1 MDKILKQFLE
11 IAEQKSINAAAKIL
25 GISQPALSRNMQRL
39 EENFGKPLIT
49 RAPSGILL
57 TEYGKILYRRA
68 RIMELEYQYTL
79 EEFKAL
85 EGIHDSIIRIGS
97 GYDWSLGK
105 LPQILK
111 MFSKKFHDVGYHID
125 NGYLTELLQ
134 DLNAGKLDIVLAET
148 LTQNELPNAVTFE
161 PIRNVQWKLFTS
173 NKHPLQQETLV
184 TMKMLN
190 QYHWIAYNVNPIRS
204 DDIRRIFDRIRIKRP
219 PMRCTS
225 NSMITLF
232 KLMQDDHTLVTCL
245 PAELSESAKYYD
257 IIPLQ
262 TVETK
267 EGALPQYNAGIYYR
281 TSALR
286 VPYIRTFVDLLRE
299 TYLEEIKTYE

>member
-57 TEYGKILYRRA
+57 TKYGEILYRRA

-79 EEFKAL
+79 EEFKEL
-85 EGIHDSIIRIGS
+85 EGIHDSTIRIGS

-105 LPQILK
+105 LPEILQN
-111 MFSKKFHDVGYHID
+111 FSEKLPDVSYHIG
-125 NGYLTELLQ
+125 NGYLTELLKE
-134 DLNAGKLDIVLAET
+134 LNAGKLDIVLAET

-161 PIRNVQWKLFTS
+161 PIRNVQWKIFTS
-173 NKHPLQQETLV
+173 TQHPLQQEKEV
-184 TMKMLN
+184 SMRMLN
-190 QYHWIAYNVNPIRS
+190 QYYWVAYNVDSIRS
-204 DDIRRIFDRIRIKRP
+204 DDIRRIFDRMRIKRP

-225 NSMITLF
+225 NSIITLF
-232 KLMQDDHTLVTCL
+232 KLMQDDHNLVTCL
-245 PAELSESAKYYD
+245 PSELAESASYYN
-257 IIPLQ
+257 IAPLKA
-262 TVETK
+262 TETK
-267 EGALPQYNAGIYYR
+267 EGSLPQYNAGIYYR

-299 TYLEEIKTYE
+299 TYLEEMKAYE

>member
-57 TEYGKILYRRA
+57 TEYGEILYRRA

-105 LPQILK
+105 LPLILK
-111 MFSKKFHDVGYHID
+111 NVSVKFPEVGYHIR

-134 DLNAGKLDIVLAET
+134 NLNAGKLDIVLAET
-148 LTQNELPNAVTFE
+148 LAQNELPNAVTFE
-161 PIRNVQWKLFTS
+161 PIRNVQWSIFTS
-173 NKHPLQQETLV
+173 DKHPLQQEAEV
-184 TMKMLN
+184 AMRMLN
-190 QYHWIAYNVNPIRS
+190 QYQWVAYNVDPVRS
-204 DDIRRIFDRIRIKRP
+204 DDIRRIFDRMRIKRP

-225 NSMITLF
+225 NSIITLF
-232 KLMQDDHTLVTCL
+232 KFMQDDHKLVTCL
-245 PAELSESAKYYD
+245 PTELIQAAGYYG
-257 IIPLQ
+257 IVPLE
-262 TVETK
+262 TVEAK
-267 EGALPQYNAGIYYR
+267 DGVLPQYNAGIYYR
-281 TSALR
+281 TSALKI
-286 VPYIRTFVDLLRE
+286 PYIRTFVDLLRE
-299 TYLEEIKTYE
+299 TYLEEMRGL